1 MPQLIDLLHMGTPG
15 AIAVYLIDLDGPAL
29 VDCGPATCH
38 DALVAGLE
46 ANGVGIADLRRVLLT
61 HIHPDHAGGA
71 GALVQRNPALDVH
84 VHRIGAPHVVDPSRL
99 LGSARRLY
107 GDDEYERLFGDIVP
121 IPEERVH
128 VLGDRIGR
136 LEVIET
142 PGHAW
147 HHVAFVDPDDGSCIA
162 GDAAGVVFHPGRFLY
177 PASAPPEIDVP
188 AWLGAID
195 ALAARAPA
203 SLWISHFG
211 RVEDEPLAHLA
222 RFRER
227 LLDWSGRVEAGATE
241 AEYAALAERA
251 LADEAPAG
259 ALEALLPLSP
269 TWAMSYAGVKRY
281 YDKKREREAGGA

>member
-1 MPQLIDLLHMGTPG
+1 MPKLIDLLHMGTPG
-15 AIAVYLIDLDGPAL
+15 AIAVYLIDLDGPTL

-46 ANGVGIADLRRVLLT
+46 SHGVPLADLRRILLT

-71 GALVQRNPALDVH
+71 GALVARHPSLDVH
-84 VHRIGAPHVVDPSRL
+84 VHHVGAPHVVDPSRL

-107 GDDEYERLFGDIVP
+107 GDEDYDRLFGDILP

-128 VLGDRIGR
+128 VLGERIGR

-147 HHVAFVDPDDGSCIA
+147 HHVAYLDPDDGSCIA
-162 GDAAGVVFHPGRFLY
+162 GDAAGVVFQPGRFLY

-195 ALAARAPA
+195 RLAARAPA

-211 RVEDEPLAHLA
+211 RIEDEPLAHLA
-222 RFRER
+222 RLRER
-227 LLDWSGRVEAGATE
+227 LVDWSSRVETGATLD
-241 AEYAALAERA
+241 EYAALAEAALRA
-251 LADEAPAG
+251 ESPGDDLHD
-259 ALEALLPLSP
+259 LLLLSP

-281 YDKKREREAGGA
+281 YDKRREREADGA